1 MTAEGS
7 IGGTKILALKP
18 LTYMNLSG
26 ASVQEAAA
34 FYKLPP
40 DAIVAFHDE
49 LDLVPGKVR
58 VKKGGGAA
66 GHNGLRSMDRM
77 LGTQDYWRVRLG
89 IGHPGTKDRVLGY
102 VLGNFGSDDK
112 PWLIALLDAVANSAD
127 LLAQGKHPDFMSSVA
142 LRTQEFR

>member
-1 MTAEGS
+1 
-7 IGGTKILALKP
+7 
-18 LTYMNLSG
+18 MNLSG
-26 ASVQEAAA
+26 ESVQEAAA

-40 DAIVAFHDE
+40 EAIVAFHDE

-77 LGTQDYWRVRLG
+77 LGTPRLLARSPR
-89 IGHPGTKDRVLGY
+89 HRPPRHRRTACSATCS
-102 VLGNFGSDDK
+102 GNFGADDK
-112 PWLIALLDAVANSAD
+112 PWLIALLDAVADSAD